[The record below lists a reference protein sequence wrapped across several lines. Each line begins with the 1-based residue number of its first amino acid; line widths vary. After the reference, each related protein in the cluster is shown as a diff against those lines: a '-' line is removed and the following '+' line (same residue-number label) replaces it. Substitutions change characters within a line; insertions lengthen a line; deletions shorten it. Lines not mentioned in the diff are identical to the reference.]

1 MIDTQTSTPT
11 PFSVPTTYTFKV
23 SGMAGESGVRSVET
37 LLLQQP
43 GVISATVDFTA
54 ATAIVACDT
63 NAEPLQIAQ
72 QLTIAGF
79 PSQLNDV
86 SIHPVQPA
94 IHWTAIAFY
103 MLVVFFN
110 LCLNAQVLTVGLAY
124 FYHPEW
130 WNVHVWLVRGYS
142 GLSLIL
148 LAGSY
153 LILLPRRVRM
163 LTFSLPILLTLQFLT
178 IHVKTSLPLA
188 IVHPLIG
195 FSLFSA
201 STTLVHRVYRF
212 LFPKAA
218 QNDID

>member
-1 MIDTQTSTPT
+1 MPSLVQ
-11 PFSVPTTYTFKV
+11 TTYTVKV
-23 SGMAGESGVRSVET
+23 SGMAGESCVRSVEA

-54 ATAIVACDT
+54 ATAIVACDP
-63 NAEPLQIAQ
+63 NLEPRIEPWQLVQ

-79 PSQLNDV
+79 PSHLNDA
-86 SIHPVQPA
+86 STHPVQPA
-94 IHWTAIAFY
+94 LHWTAIGFY
-103 MLVVFFN
+103 ILVVFFN
-110 LCLNAQVLTVGLAY
+110 LCLNAQMLTVGLAY

-153 LILLPRRVRM
+153 LIPLPRRVRM
-163 LTFSLPILLTLQFLT
+163 LTSSLPILLTLQFLT